1 MNHSNKSPN
10 GISCLKDVYWIST
23 MRVNATLRSDWEYI
37 TENAIFRSDREEV
50 PETEGRS
57 LKENR
62 RYSGL
67 RNDRAYLNVDWV
79 EGSSFMKSVR
89 FSWWWFYEDGKELA
103 KEFMMHEC
111 FRYFAVLIL

>member
-1 MNHSNKSPN
+1 
-10 GISCLKDVYWIST
+10 

-37 TENAIFRSDREEV
+37 TENAIFRSDREV

-79 EGSSFMKSVR
+79 EGSSFMKST
-89 FSWWWFYEDGKELA
+89 FLGAAFTMTA
-103 KEFMMHEC
+103 KGWSKN
-111 FRYFAVLIL
+111 L